1 MINVLSSR
9 QPKSA
14 SVERATLER
23 AVPLISPEGGWTPQ
37 PLVEFLS
44 SNTDFIVVGAIGL
57 HGAGRSTLLNSL
69 AACSST
75 DGGSGSGSGSGSTAV
90 PPPFATGR
98 GVASSHQT
106 ESVECFL
113 TSGHTRLLLIDTP
126 PVLSSSVLMRA
137 RASGSAGSS
146 ETVERELERT
156 SRRMA
161 AFMLSVSQELS
172 TPATR
177 TNATALLDLSHATV
191 PIRPQVCD
199 VLLVVQDRT
208 LEPDLLHLV
217 KTAHLLQATASPS
230 WASTSQHPPLSGDA
244 AKLGFVT
251 CRVTPGPGV
260 LTREGLVEQQQAL
273 SEFLEVSVGDSDY
286 EGEGE
291 GEGAVVEDQTGRTI
305 GRVEGNRGEIAGVN
319 RGEITSVP
327 RHAVFVHTIPA
338 AEHVPAAPVVKGRG
352 SSNARMR
359 PNRGVGGSFEL
370 AAAVSQLRRRVLQK
384 GAERRRR
391 GRTSGPAQSEIGWAE
406 MAERAW
412 SELGSGEA
420 SREWDVA
427 IDRDSKPLFGWELK
441 Y

>member
-37 PLVEFLS
+37 PFVEFLS

-75 DGGSGSGSGSGSTAV
+75 DGGSGSGSTAV
-90 PPPFATGR
+90 PPPFATGQ

-177 TNATALLDLSHATV
+177 TNATALRDPSHATV
-191 PIRPQVCD
+191 P
-199 VLLVVQDRT
+199 T
-208 LEPDLLHLV
+208 
-217 KTAHLLQATASPS
+217 
-230 WASTSQHPPLSGDA
+230 
-244 AKLGFVT
+244 
-251 CRVTPGPGV
+251 GV
-260 LTREGLVEQQQAL
+260 
-273 SEFLEVSVGDSDY
+273 
-286 EGEGE
+286 
-291 GEGAVVEDQTGRTI
+291 
-305 GRVEGNRGEIAGVN
+305 
-319 RGEITSVP
+319 
-327 RHAVFVHTIPA
+327 
-338 AEHVPAAPVVKGRG
+338 
-352 SSNARMR
+352 
-359 PNRGVGGSFEL
+359 
-370 AAAVSQLRRRVLQK
+370 
-384 GAERRRR
+384 
-391 GRTSGPAQSEIGWAE
+391 
-406 MAERAW
+406 
-412 SELGSGEA
+412 
-420 SREWDVA
+420 
-427 IDRDSKPLFGWELK
+427 
-441 Y
+441 